1 MSSPTVTVITP
12 TTEDRAHF
20 NERCIEQV
28 QKQDY
33 PNIIEHLFDYSHFMI
48 GRKLNNLCNQSLG
61 EIIIRIDS
69 DDIYSSDWVSR
80 SVEALI
86 TSPYVITGL
95 REGYFIS
102 DDRIYQNI
110 YPKGSQPCLL
120 GATMCFYRSIWNQ
133 EIPMKEDGTY
143 HLKFNTNKPHG
154 EDVIFCDDISKAGML
169 VGEHNYIEG
178 FLATVHE
185 NNTSV
190 KRLGNKHAFKRV
202 LDYAL
207 PIGMRLP

>member
-1 MSSPTVTVITP
+1 MHSVSIITP
-12 TTEDRAHF
+12 TTYDREAFNRRIED
-20 NERCIEQV
+20 IG

-33 PNIIEHLFDYSHFMI
+33 PNIIEHLFDYSSFRI
-48 GRKLNNLCNQSLG
+48 GRKLNNLCNQALG
-61 EIIIRIDS
+61 EIIIRVDS

-102 DDRIYQNI
+102 GDRIYKNI

-120 GATMCFYRSIWNQ
+120 GGTMAFYRKTW
-133 EIPMKEDGTY
+133 ERV
-143 HLKFNTNKPHG
+143 KFNTNKPHG
-154 EDVIFCDDISKAGML
+154 EDVIFCDDIAKAGML
-169 VGEHNYIEG
+169 VGEHDYIEG

-185 NNTSV
+185 GNTSV